1 MNDETFGYTIID
13 RDGGDLYTSENDYYS
28 YTEAYKAGQLSLGDM
43 NGGSL
48 EVWLWC
54 KSLDDVKETW
64 EA

>member
-13 RDGGDLYTSENDYYS
+13 RDGGEYYTSGNDYDS

-54 KSLDDVKETW
+54 NSLDDVKETW